1 MSVMPAIISRYIAK
15 TFFLGIL
22 GTFVVCALLIFMI
35 DMIELLRLSGKYGSV
50 SLWTLSGLALMRL
63 PTYTEFLLSFT
74 ILVGAIAAL
83 MHLSRK
89 SELTI
94 LRASGMSVWQFLRPG
109 MVVALLLGLLS
120 VALYNP
126 LAAASRTMSEQTY
139 AEVFGR
145 DSNLL
150 DTGSSGTWLRQNGAD
165 GASVL
170 SAGAAQD
177 RGLSLTAVTAIV
189 FGPDGRFKERI
200 DARSEDL
207 QDGYWKLQD
216 AWVSRDNA
224 EPQQFGTYLL
234 STYLTRERVSEA
246 LGSAYASSF
255 WDLPGLIEDAEK
267 AALSTRSF
275 ELQYA
280 TLMSRPLLA
289 VAMVLLAATV
299 SLRSFRA
306 GGIQTMV
313 VAGMIGGFGFFL
325 LAEVSRQLGLAGLT
339 PVWAAVWLPVLLT
352 IFLSL
357 TVLMHQEDG

>member
-22 GTFVVCALLIFMI
+22 GTFAVCALLIFMI

-139 AEVFGR
+139 A
-145 DSNLL
+145 
-150 DTGSSGTWLRQNGAD
+150 
-165 GASVL
+165 
-170 SAGAAQD
+170 
-177 RGLSLTAVTAIV
+177 
-189 FGPDGRFKERI
+189 
-200 DARSEDL
+200 
-207 QDGYWKLQD
+207 
-216 AWVSRDNA
+216 
-224 EPQQFGTYLL
+224 
-234 STYLTRERVSEA
+234 
-246 LGSAYASSF
+246 
-255 WDLPGLIEDAEK
+255 
-267 AALSTRSF
+267 
-275 ELQYA
+275 
-280 TLMSRPLLA
+280 
-289 VAMVLLAATV
+289 
-299 SLRSFRA
+299 
-306 GGIQTMV
+306 
-313 VAGMIGGFGFFL
+313 
-325 LAEVSRQLGLAGLT
+325 
-339 PVWAAVWLPVLLT
+339 
-352 IFLSL
+352 
-357 TVLMHQEDG
+357 